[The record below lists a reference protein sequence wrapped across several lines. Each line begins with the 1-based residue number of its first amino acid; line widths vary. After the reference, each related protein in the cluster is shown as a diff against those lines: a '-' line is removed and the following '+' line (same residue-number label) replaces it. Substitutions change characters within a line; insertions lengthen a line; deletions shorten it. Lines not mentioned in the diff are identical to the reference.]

1 MRPLATF
8 FAAAF
13 LLAACSAPGG
23 DGCAWVREI
32 VPDQGFEW
40 RWSVNEKRQ
49 VVALN
54 RAVREFCGAP
64 VVFRGVITRGGRK
77 SEGV

>member
-1 MRPLATF
+1 MLA
-8 FAAAF
+8 
-13 LLAACSAPGG
+13 LAACSAPGG

-32 VPDQGFEW
+32 VPDAGAAE
-40 RWSVNEKRQ
+40 RWTLSEKRQ
-49 VVALN
+49 VVSHN

-64 VVFRGVITRGGRK
+64 IVFRGVITRGGRK